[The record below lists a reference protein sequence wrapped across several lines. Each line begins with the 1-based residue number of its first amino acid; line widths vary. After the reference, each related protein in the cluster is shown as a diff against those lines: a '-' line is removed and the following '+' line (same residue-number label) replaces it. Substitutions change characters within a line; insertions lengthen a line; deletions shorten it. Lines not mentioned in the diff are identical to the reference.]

1 MNLLHLNSEDPRYPA
16 RLRDRLHDAA
26 PGTLRLLGEPSL
38 LELPK
43 TALCSSIHCPGV
55 AINAAYDQAARWRDA
70 GRCVISGFH
79 SPMEKEC
86 LRILLCGPQ
95 PLIICPA
102 RSLETMRVPREWK
115 ESLRRGR
122 LLVVSACEPS
132 EKRATIGLAARRNEL
147 VAALADEVWIAHITP
162 GGETERLMKR
172 LAAWGVPACQAS
184 SRSAM
189 VA

>member
-1 MNLLHLNSEDPRYPA
+1 VNLLHLRSDDPRYPA
-16 RLRDRLHDAA
+16 RLHERLGSEA
-26 PGTLRLLGEPSL
+26 PGELQLLGNPDL
-38 LELPK
+38 LGLQK
-43 TALCSSIHCPGV
+43 TALCSSVHCPGV

-102 RSLETMRVPREWK
+102 RSLENMRLPREWK
-115 ESLRRGR
+115 ESLQRGR
-122 LLVVSACEPS
+122 LLALAAFGPA
-132 EKRATIGLAARRNEL
+132 EKRVTTELAARRNEW
-147 VAALADEVWIAHITP
+147 VVALADEVWMAHITP
-162 GGETERLMKR
+162 GGETERLARR
-172 LAAWGVPACQAS
+172 LVAWGVPTCLPAGLPAI
-184 SRSAM
+184 